1 MRREF
6 EVLFGEEE
14 DDIKRPQDDNKEEEE
29 KTNLPWYK
37 MIMTLSNDDFT
48 KLDYVTGRPVVE
60 CFNHLTYIKLKNE
73 DQRLRLM
80 EQQTK
85 MNLL

>member
-1 MRREF
+1 MRKEF
-6 EVLFGEEE
+6 EVLFGEEDDEIKKPE
-14 DDIKRPQDDNKEEEE
+14 DDKEKKEE

-37 MIMTLSNDDFT
+37 MIMTLSDEDFT
-48 KLDYVTGRPVVE
+48 KIDYVTSRPVVE

-73 DQRLRLM
+73 DEKMRLL
-80 EQQTK
+80 QQQNK